1 MIIKSEKLKEVSKKI
16 LTVLNNTEFSNDE
29 EALQLKTINNM
40 LYLRISNSEYYAS
53 IKLDIEYPEELNAT
67 VNAPLF
73 LKLINQITT
82 EDVDLSLTERY
93 LIVKGNGKYK
103 LPLIFVNESM
113 RELSEI
119 AIKNVTSSMD
129 ISSDILLNI
138 LQYNSKEFNKGF
150 IYNESQKMYYIDEKG
165 CITYT
170 TGACVN
176 KFDLEKPIKILL
188 SQKIVKL
195 FKLFK
200 NENIHFTLGYDALS
214 NDIIQ
219 TKVKFETSDISIT
232 AIIACDDKL
241 LNSVP
246 VNSIRGLA
254 DNILPFNVSISR
266 IDLLNTINRL
276 MLFDPMGDN
285 KSNIKTSMNKLVFSP
300 DRVTIYDVEGN
311 NNEEIKYSEIPEGK
325 SVDYEC
331 LVNLDDVKITL
342 ESFNDPYIYLS
353 FGEGRALI
361 ISRNN
366 IKNIIALGVES

>member
-119 AIKNVTSSMD
+119 AIKNITSSMD

-325 SVDYEC
+325 SVNYEC

>member
-103 LPLIFVNESM
+103 IPLIFVNESM

-246 VNSIRGLA
+246 VNSIRSLA

>member
-119 AIKNVTSSMD
+119 AIKNVTSSMN

-325 SVDYEC
+325 SVNYEC

>member
-103 LPLIFVNESM
+103 IPLIFVNESM

>member
-103 LPLIFVNESM
+103 IPLIFVNESM

-325 SVDYEC
+325 SVNYEC

>member
-325 SVDYEC
+325 SVNYEC

>member
-103 LPLIFVNESM
+103 IPLIFVNESM

-285 KSNIKTSMNKLVFSP
+285 KSNIKTSMNKLVFFP